1 MREPSFSLG
10 IEEEYLLVDRESRD
24 LVTTMPPNMLEECA
38 GRCSDQLVSPE
49 LLRAQIEVGTRV
61 CKNLAEAREA
71 LTELRTAVAEVA
83 GSHGLAPIAASSHP
97 FAHWEQQ
104 KHTER
109 PRYAAL
115 YAEMQAAAR
124 RLLICGMHVH
134 VGIDDDELRIDL
146 MNQFSY
152 FLPHLLAL
160 SCSSPFWEA
169 QDTGLKCYRLTVFD
183 AVPRTGLPERFDSYA
198 EYERHIRVL
207 VDAGLIPDS
216 TMIWWDLRPSA
227 RYPTLETR
235 IMDVCTNIDDAL
247 CLAALTAC
255 MLRMLYRLR
264 TNNQRW
270 RLYSR
275 LMLNENRWRA
285 MRYSFDE
292 GAHRPWPRADY
303 PLRATGRGTA
313 GTHPRRCR
321 GAGLRCRGGTRA
333 LDSGRR
339 HQRSPPVARP
349 QGGARSRRLPGGGS
363 ARGRRPSHRGDSQG
377 RRERRSTADCGVVT
391 GRLQLSVAEVRDHS
405 PSYVM
410 HPGCRPNR

>member
-10 IEEEYLLVDRESRD
+10 IEEEYLLVDRKSRD
-24 LVTTMPPNMLEECA
+24 LVTSMPASMLEECA
-38 GRCSDQLVSPE
+38 RRCDDQLVSPE

-61 CKNLAEAREA
+61 CANMAEARRS
-71 LTELRTAVAEVA
+71 LTELRSVVVDVAD
-83 GSHGLAPIAASSHP
+83 SHGLAPIAASSHP
-97 FAHWEQQ
+97 FARWTRQ

-160 SCSSPFWEA
+160 SCSSPFWEGA
-169 QDTGLKCYRLTVFD
+169 DTGLKSYRLTVFD

-198 EYERHIRVL
+198 EYQRHIHIL
-207 VDAGLIPDS
+207 VDAGLIPDA

-227 RYPTLETR
+227 RYPTLEMR
-235 IMDVCTNIDDAL
+235 ITDVCTNMEDAL
-247 CLAALTAC
+247 SITALTAC
-255 MLRMLYRLR
+255 ILRMLYRLR
-264 TNNQRW
+264 TVNQRW
-270 RLYSR
+270 RVYSR

-292 GAHRPWPRADY
+292 GLID
-303 PLRATGRGTA
+303 LGRERIIPFA
-313 GTHPRRCR
+313 Q
-321 GAGLRCRGGTRA
+321 LVEELLELTREDAEA
-333 LDSGRR
+333 LD
-339 HQRSPPVARP
+339 
-349 QGGARSRRLPGGGS
+349 
-363 ARGRRPSHRGDSQG
+363 
-377 RRERRSTADCGVVT
+377 C
-391 GRLQLSVAEVRDHS
+391 VAEVEHVRSILLEGASAHRQLRAHREALDRGASPKEAAQAVVDHLIEATARG
-405 PSYVM
+405 VT
-410 HPGCRPNR
+410 GDG